1 LLRFIPKLCCLVF
14 FCHFSGSPCEL
25 FPRIQ
30 VSQWPLK
37 LFCFCLLPFCFWGF
51 LTLIISWIY
60 RFSLSSWAYTFPLT
74 GAAIST
80 IRYSDEVTN
89 VVTQVLAVILS
100 AVSTLTVSG
109 LLVSSIV
116 HAFVLRDLFPNDLVI
131 AISNSKPRQHH
142 HRKWFHIRRGSS
154 DEKEIEHYLKFSDSD
169 VKDIESSLDPTT
181 SSSLSNAHH
190 NEAYASTSL
199 AGPSHFVD
207 LQPSHARK
215 S

>member
-1 LLRFIPKLCCLVF
+1 M
-14 FCHFSGSPCEL
+14 
-25 FPRIQ
+25 
-30 VSQWPLK
+30 
-37 LFCFCLLPFCFWGF
+37 
-51 LTLIISWIY
+51 
-60 RFSLSSWAYTFPLT
+60 SSWAYIT

-80 IRYSDEVTN
+80 IRYSNEVTN
-89 VVTQVLAVILS
+89 VITQVLPAILS

-154 DEKEIEHYLKFSDSD
+154 DEKEIEHYLKFSNSD

-181 SSSLSNAHH
+181 SS
-190 NEAYASTSL
+190 
-199 AGPSHFVD
+199 
-207 LQPSHARK
+207 
-215 S
+215 

>member
-1 LLRFIPKLCCLVF
+1 MAWAKIQGSFDHGSRIAYFIAL
-14 FCHFSGSPCEL
+14 FSH
-25 FPRIQ
+25 
-30 VSQWPLK
+30 W
-37 LFCFCLLPFCFWGF
+37 
-51 LTLIISWIY
+51 
-60 RFSLSSWAYTFPLT
+60 FSLSSWAYTFPMT

-80 IRYSDEVTN
+80 IRYSNEVTN

-181 SSSLSNAHH
+181 SAH
-190 NEAYASTSL
+190 
-199 AGPSHFVD
+199 
-207 LQPSHARK
+207 
-215 S
+215 

>member
-1 LLRFIPKLCCLVF
+1 
-14 FCHFSGSPCEL
+14 
-25 FPRIQ
+25 
-30 VSQWPLK
+30 
-37 LFCFCLLPFCFWGF
+37 
-51 LTLIISWIY
+51 
-60 RFSLSSWAYTFPLT
+60 LSSWAYTFPMT

-80 IRYSDEVTN
+80 IRYSNEVTN

-181 SSSLSNAHH
+181 SAH
-190 NEAYASTSL
+190 
-199 AGPSHFVD
+199 
-207 LQPSHARK
+207 
-215 S
+215 

>member
-1 LLRFIPKLCCLVF
+1 MQLSL
-14 FCHFSGSPCEL
+14 
-25 FPRIQ
+25 
-30 VSQWPLK
+30 
-37 LFCFCLLPFCFWGF
+37 
-51 LTLIISWIY
+51 
-60 RFSLSSWAYTFPLT
+60 SLSSFH
-74 GAAIST
+74 AINIPCSNSNFWCWST
-80 IRYSDEVTN
+80 VTN
-89 VVTQVLAVILS
+89 SHCRDQSLLFFCFSVLHLFCK
-100 AVSTLTVSG
+100 
-109 LLVSSIV
+109 SI
-116 HAFVLRDLFPNDLVI
+116 FRDLFPNDLVI